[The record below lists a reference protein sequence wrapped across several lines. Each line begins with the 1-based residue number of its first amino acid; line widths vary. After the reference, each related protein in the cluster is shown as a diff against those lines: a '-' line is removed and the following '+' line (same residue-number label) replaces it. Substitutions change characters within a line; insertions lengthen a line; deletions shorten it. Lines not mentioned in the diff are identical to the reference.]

1 MISRLRRVACAG
13 GSGRRIV
20 GVAVA
25 LTCLVAVRASA
36 ASPATSARSLFLAAQ
51 AQDNALRLALAS
63 SPPAPAPSRDAMRQV
78 VTAYQ
83 QVVLRHPTS
92 GYCDNALWLAAQLS
106 AETFSRHGNRRDRQT
121 ALRLLASLVREYP
134 ASPLVSQAQA
144 SSARI
149 LALASPR
156 QVSTSPIE
164 PPRAHAA
171 APAAAAQRP
180 GPAGPA
186 APPPGE
192 LVLVRDIRRETTT
205 EGAVVEIE
213 VDGPVVYREERLE
226 RPARLFLDLA
236 NTRTMEALRDA
247 TVSFESG
254 SVRQIRVGRRP
265 NNTTRIVLETSD
277 ETRCESR
284 MASGPHRLV
293 ISCRDDGEPRFPVL
307 ASPPPPPA
315 ASAPPAAVVIT
326 PRRAAP
332 ISAPRVEPGSK
343 LPVQASRPAATDG
356 GTLEG
361 TGAAT
366 SASPPT
372 APGLPSTNGRGGF
385 SMARQLGLRVGRIV
399 IDAGHGGRD
408 PGASGP
414 GYSESALTLDIALRL
429 EKLLAKEPGVE
440 VVLTRRADAYVPLQ
454 ERTAIANREGADL
467 FVSIHANAS
476 RNRNARGVES
486 YLLNFATTPDA
497 AAVAA
502 RENASSTLT
511 MSHLNDL
518 VKQIA
523 LNSKLDESRD
533 LAGHVQNALVRKLRT
548 SNKGL
553 RDLGVKQAPFV
564 VLVGAAMPSVL
575 VEVAFLTHREEGRL
589 LGTGGYRQRIA
600 ESLLDGL
607 RRYLRTLKRPE
618 AIAGGD
624 QESLPDGQPRQALH

>member
-25 LTCLVAVRASA
+25 LACFLAVPASA
-36 ASPATSARSLFLAAQ
+36 TSPATNARELFLAAQ
-51 AQDNALRLALAS
+51 AQDTAIRLALAS
-63 SPPAPAPSRDAMRQV
+63 SPPAFAPSRDAMRQG

-106 AETFSRHGNRRDRQT
+106 AETFSRYGDERDRQT
-121 ALRLLASLVREYP
+121 ALRLLADLVREYP
-134 ASPLVSQAQA
+134 ASPFVSQTQTN
-144 SSARI
+144 SARI
-149 LALASPR
+149 LVLTSPH
-156 QVSTSPIE
+156 QVSATPIG
-164 PPRAHAA
+164 PPRAPAA
-171 APAAAAQRP
+171 SPAAATRP

-186 APPPGE
+186 ASPPGE
-192 LVLVRDIRRETTT
+192 LVLVRDIRRQTTA
-205 EGAVVEIE
+205 EGALVEIE

-226 RPARLFLDLA
+226 RPARLFFDLA

-247 TVSFESG
+247 AVSFESG

-265 NNTTRIVLETSD
+265 NNTTRIVLEISD
-277 ETRCESR
+277 ATRCVSR

-293 ISCRDDGEPRFPVL
+293 ISCRDDGEPSPQVM

-315 ASAPPAAVVIT
+315 AAAPPAAVVVT
-326 PRRAAP
+326 PGSTAP
-332 ISAPRVEPGSK
+332 IPAPRVEPESK
-343 LPVQASRPAATDG
+343 LPVQASRPPATDG
-356 GTLEG
+356 GTPG
-361 TGAAT
+361 ATGAAT
-366 SASPPT
+366 PASPPA
-372 APGLPSTNGRGGF
+372 APGPPSTNGRGGF

-440 VVLTRRADAYVPLQ
+440 VVLTRRADDYVPLQ

-486 YLLNFATTPDA
+486 YLLNFASTPEA

-533 LAGHVQNALVRKLRT
+533 LAGHVQNSLVRKLQT

-600 ESLLDGL
+600 ESLLDGI

-618 AIAGGD
+618 VIAGGD
-624 QESLPDGQPRQALH
+624 QELSDGQPRQALQ